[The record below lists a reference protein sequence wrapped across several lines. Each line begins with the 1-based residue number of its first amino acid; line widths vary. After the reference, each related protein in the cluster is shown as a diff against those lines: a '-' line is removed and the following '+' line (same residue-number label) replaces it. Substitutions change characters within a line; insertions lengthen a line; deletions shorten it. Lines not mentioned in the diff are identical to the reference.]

1 MNLQS
6 VRRNSELLTRLTNT
20 ELDLFESLSSEVH
33 VVNGEILFEEGGA
46 ADTFYIIVEGKVG
59 LELTSPGRTPMIIQS
74 LGPGDLV
81 GVSWFFPPFR
91 WNWRARA
98 LEETDLIAFDAVEV
112 RRQCGL
118 NRDLD
123 LEVLGAVAEEAVR
136 RLHRTRIQLLDLYRS
151 T

>member
-6 VRRNSELLTRLTNT
+6 VRQNSELLTRLTNT

-46 ADTFYIIVEGKVG
+46 ADMFYIIVEGKVG
-59 LELTSPGRTPMIIQS
+59 LELTSPGRTPMVIQS

-123 LEVLGAVAEEAVR
+123 LEVLEAVAEEAVR

>member
-6 VRRNSELLTRLTNT
+6 VRESSELLARLTNT
-20 ELDLFESLSSEVH
+20 ELELFESLSTEMR

-46 ADTFYIIVEGKVG
+46 ADNFYIIIEGRIG
-59 LELTSPGRTPMIIQS
+59 LELTSPGRPPMVIQT

-81 GVSWFFPPFR
+81 GVSWFFAPFR
-91 WNWRARA
+91 WSWRARA
-98 LEETDLIAFDAVEV
+98 QGDTDLVSFDAAEV
-112 RRQCGL
+112 RRQCAL

>member
-6 VRRNSELLTRLTNT
+6 LRESSELLKRLTNT
-20 ELDLFESLSSEVH
+20 EFDLFESLSSEAHLVS
-33 VVNGEILFEEGGA
+33 GEILFEEGGA
-46 ADTFYIIVEGKVG
+46 ADAFYIVVKGKIG
-59 LELTSPGRTPMIIQS
+59 LELTSPGRSPMVIQT
-74 LGPGDLV
+74 LGPGELV

-98 LEETDLIAFDAVEV
+98 FEDTTLIAFDAGEV
-112 RRQCGL
+112 RRQCGV
-118 NRDLD
+118 NRDLALD
-123 LEVLGAVAEEAVR
+123 VLGVVAEETAR

>member
-6 VRRNSELLTRLTNT
+6 VRESSELLARLTNT
-20 ELDLFESLSSEVH
+20 ELELFESLSRELH
-33 VVNGEILFEEGGA
+33 LDNAETLFEEGGE
-46 ADTFYIIVEGKVG
+46 ADSFYIIVTGRIG
-59 LELTSPGRTPMIIQS
+59 LELTSPGRPPMVIQT

-81 GVSWFFPPFR
+81 GVSWFFPPYR
-91 WNWRARA
+91 WNWRARSQGEA
-98 LEETDLIAFDAVEV
+98 DLIAFDAVEV

-123 LEVLGAVAEEAVR
+123 LEVLGAVAGEAVR